1 MDGLEELRALSK
13 PRKGPPCGMT
23 TVHLEGKDWE
33 TLHAGLADPAI
44 TAKALTAWLA
54 KRGFTVSF
62 WTIGRHRRGECAC
75 NS

>member
-13 PRKGPPCGMT
+13 PRKGPPCGMASI
-23 TVHLEGKDWE
+23 HLQGDDLLA
-33 TLHAGLADPAI
+33 LHAGLADPAI
-44 TAKALTAWLA
+44 TNKALSTWLE

-62 WTIGRHRRGECAC
+62 WTIARHRRRECAC